1 LTPTSSR
8 RSTSRCVVGIER
20 DRVWRALSSSD
31 SCRQSRHA
39 VTRTARTRIAR
50 PNRGNVEHRQAAP
63 SMSPINPKAKAR
75 FAELI
80 ALALSQ
86 GRGGASGRRSE
97 CRLLREVRHAGETG
111 RTGTATE
118 WSHRSPVSAG
128 EVEHRQT
135 WTCSTRSLGRLAFA
149 QDQRV
154 VIVVRVAASV
164 AVAVFR
170 ADQARV
176 QTQATRASG
185 NARSAAE
192 IRASR
197 STSA

>member
-1 LTPTSSR
+1 MLTPRQVEAAQVELIVRAQPSASNKQT
-8 RSTSRCVVGIER
+8 VWR
-20 DRVWRALSSSD
+20 DRQNRDRYRMLAPL
-31 SCRQSRHA
+31 
-39 VTRTARTRIAR
+39 TRER
-50 PNRGNVEHRQAAP
+50 
-63 SMSPINPKAKAR
+63 
-75 FAELI
+75 
-80 ALALSQ
+80 
-86 GRGGASGRRSE
+86 
-97 CRLLREVRHAGETG
+97 
-111 RTGTATE
+111 
-118 WSHRSPVSAG
+118 

-185 NARSAAE
+185 KARSAVE
-192 IRASR
+192 VRASR
-197 STSA
+197 